1 MRNISLEKSFT
12 NCDGQTTPR
21 PFITQ
26 NLILLIF
33 KFYVYKS
40 IGSGNL
46 RFSAFLHKLVKIKNL
61 EKGTA
66 IRNWRKLD
74 FYEKKYSFIE
84 NALQSE

>member
-1 MRNISLEKSFT
+1 MKFSQLRACNMRNISLEKSFT

-21 PFITQ
+21 LFRSITQ

-66 IRNWRKLD
+66 LRN
-74 FYEKKYSFIE
+74 
-84 NALQSE
+84 

>member
-1 MRNISLEKSFT
+1 MKFSQLREYNMRNISLEKSFT

-40 IGSGNL
+40 IGSGNF

-66 IRNWRKLD
+66 IRN
-74 FYEKKYSFIE
+74 
-84 NALQSE
+84 